1 MSRNYCASPTQFGVR
16 VVRPHSQQAA
26 PGGRHAHQLS
36 GGLLATFL
44 EGNQLLRVAVQ
55 VAVLRCCLQT
65 WQLAELR
72 L

>member
-16 VVRPHSQQAA
+16 VVRPHSRQGCSGRA
-26 PGGRHAHQLS
+26 PRS
-36 GGLLATFL
+36 KGLLATFL
-44 EGNQLLRVAVQ
+44 EGNQLLSVAVQ

-65 WQLAELR
+65 WQLAEQR